1 MSVVPIARDGCFF
14 YRKFLLK
21 LGRVSRVAIVLCWA
35 GPLSILIVI
44 VSVAAVWQRNG
55 PVWVEGGLSG
65 IQGQTV
71 ITFACASP
79 TVGSRGNGQLI
90 VKTLD

>member
-1 MSVVPIARDGCFF
+1 MIVVPIARDRCFF

-21 LGRVSRVAIVLCWA
+21 LGRASLVPIVLCCA
-35 GPLSILIVI
+35 RLLSILIVI
-44 VSVAAVWQRNG
+44 VLVAAVWQRND

-71 ITFACASP
+71 IACLRTP
-79 TVGSRGNGQLI
+79 TVDSRGDGQLI